1 MTRMLEKFKRLGPL
15 EFMGIG
21 SNPLQP
27 PTWIKEMEMIFE
39 LLDIIDLQKVAC
51 ATFILR
57 GEVAYWWNSTH
68 RTLEEGPQ
76 LLTWAKFIGAFL
88 DQYFPI
94 DLRQKKE
101 CELLQ
106 LKQGS
111 NPLSEYV
118 QKFQELSI
126 FAPHVMDIDEC
137 KARQFERGLS
147 PHIQASIIILKLPT
161 YKDVLEWDRMF
172 SGCGT
177 GPPPIED
184 RSHGKRPQAP
194 SDARFTPS
202 LKQQRSRDDQ
212 QASMV
217 VCPKC
222 GKSHR
227 GQRLL
232 GVNVCFR
239 CGLYGHMARDC
250 MNQGNQGGQQC
261 QSSQFYQPR

>member
-1 MTRMLEKFKRLGPL
+1 
-15 EFMGIG
+15 MGIG
-21 SNPLQP
+21 LDPLRP
-27 PTWIKEMEMIFE
+27 PTWIKEVEMIFE
-39 LLDIIDLQKVAC
+39 LLDITELQK
-51 ATFILR
+51 
-57 GEVAYWWNSTH
+57 
-68 RTLEEGPQ
+68 
-76 LLTWAKFIGAFL
+76 
-88 DQYFPI
+88 
-94 DLRQKKE
+94 KKE

-126 FAPHVMDIDEC
+126 FAPHVVDTNEH
-137 KARQFERGLS
+137 KARQFERGSS

-161 YKDVLEWDRMF
+161 YKDVLERARMF
-172 SGCGT
+172 TGCGT
-177 GPPPIED
+177 GSPPIED

-194 SDARFTPS
+194 SNARSTPFQ
-202 LKQQRSRDDQ
+202 KQQRSRDDQ

-227 GQRLL
+227 GQCLL

-239 CGLYGHMARDC
+239 CGLHGIWLEIV
-250 MNQGNQGGQQC
+250 
-261 QSSQFYQPR
+261 